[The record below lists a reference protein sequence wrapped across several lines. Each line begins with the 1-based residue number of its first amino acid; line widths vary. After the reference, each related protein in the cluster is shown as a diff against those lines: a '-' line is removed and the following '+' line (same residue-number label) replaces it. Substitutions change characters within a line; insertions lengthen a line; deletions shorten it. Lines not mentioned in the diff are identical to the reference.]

1 MTRRVP
7 GGWWPDAL
15 VAAGFVALTAA
26 LAVGWFLDL
35 DLAVR
40 AWSEGHQATVPYWT
54 ARALNYLGNSGPLA
68 VLALV
73 IAALVAWRRGS
84 LRPLLV
90 PVVAFA
96 VTIGVVLPVKL
107 LTDRAAPRSPLPD
120 AVELFNDLP
129 PGEYGE
135 SYPAGHMVV
144 AIIWFRVLLTLVA
157 ALMPVPARLGVAIRV
172 APPLIVAFTTT
183 YLNFHWLTDVAA
195 GLLLGVLLDRLLARM
210 PWMHLP
216 AVTPTRVFDRSG

>member
-7 GGWWPDAL
+7 GGWWPEAL
-15 VAAGFVALTAA
+15 LLAGFVALTAA
-26 LAVGWFLDL
+26 LAAGWFLDL

-40 AWSEGHQATVPYWT
+40 AWSERHQSTVIYWA
-54 ARALNYLGNSGPLA
+54 ARALNYLGNSGPLS

-73 IAALVAWRRGS
+73 IAALVARRLGS

-90 PVVAFA
+90 PVIAFA

-107 LTDRAAPRSPLPD
+107 LTDRAAPRSPLSD

-157 ALMPVPARLGVAIRV
+157 ALVPVPSRLGVAIRV

-183 YLNFHWLTDVAA
+183 YLNFHWLTDVVA
-195 GLLLGVLLDRLLARM
+195 GLLLGLLLDRLLARV
-210 PWMHLP
+210 PWMQLTP
-216 AVTPTRVFDRSG
+216 ATPTRAADRSG

>member
-1 MTRRVP
+1 VTRRVP
-7 GGWWPDAL
+7 GGWWLDAL
-15 VAAGFVALTAA
+15 VVAGFVALTAA
-26 LAVGWFLDL
+26 LAAGWFLDL
-35 DLAVR
+35 DLTVR
-40 AWSEGHQATVPYWT
+40 AWSDRHQAAVTYWT

-68 VLALV
+68 VLALAL
-73 IAALVAWRRGS
+73 AALVAWRRGS

-157 ALMPVPARLGVAIRV
+157 ALVPVPARLGVAIRV

-183 YLNFHWLTDVAA
+183 YLNFHWLTDVVA

-210 PWMHLP
+210 PWMHLS
-216 AVTPTRVFDRSG
+216 AVTPTRAPDRSG